1 MTLWTPNNWQKEHF
15 WPTFSIYF
23 LVMAVTRIL
32 PFMENNRTENKSAN
46 GRKNLEKITN
56 QNKGIMKQLG
66 SGFQQQLDP
75 SSAFLTSDD
84 FLRSNKIV

>member
-1 MTLWTPNNWQKEHF
+1 
-15 WPTFSIYF
+15 
-23 LVMAVTRIL
+23 MAVTRIL

-75 SSAFLTSDD
+75 SPAFLTSSDD
-84 FLRSNKIV
+84 FLRSNEIVLTKWLIY

>member
-46 GRKNLEKITN
+46 GRRKKPGKKCPNVFGLMAPK
-56 QNKGIMKQLG
+56 
-66 SGFQQQLDP
+66 
-75 SSAFLTSDD
+75 
-84 FLRSNKIV
+84 